1 MPTSKSIHELFA
13 ELPRECATWAI
24 KIGDPV
30 EVRYSDSLL
39 HLWAVME
46 LLTLYRPAEC
56 SYVEIMGCGGCYSRF
71 FRAGQMIVLGAK
83 SSVATV
89 FYEEACVQSLEL
101 KTHRAKDALS
111 PKKAEVFKLEL
122 F

>member
-1 MPTSKSIHELFA
+1 MRHLGHKDRQPGRGSLFRLA
-13 ELPRECATWAI
+13 AALVGRHGA
-24 KIGDPV
+24 
-30 EVRYSDSLL
+30 
-39 HLWAVME
+39 
-46 LLTLYRPAEC
+46 YRPAEC
-56 SYVEIMGCGGCYSRF
+56 SYVEIMGRGGCYSRF

-83 SSVATV
+83 SSVATA